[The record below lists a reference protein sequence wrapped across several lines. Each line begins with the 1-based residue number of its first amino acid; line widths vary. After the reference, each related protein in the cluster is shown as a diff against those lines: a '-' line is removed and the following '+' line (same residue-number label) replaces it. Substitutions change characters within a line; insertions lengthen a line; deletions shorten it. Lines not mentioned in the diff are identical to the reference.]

1 MINFFK
7 SHTLTYQLI
16 SRITPPKVIPELIK
30 SIFKKERLINNYDE
44 NEKKL
49 LSISNREIDNM
60 SFMTNRDYAYL
71 YSAIEFDKW
80 GKNAIDKSLINLD
93 KIIQISKDKN
103 ININILYLYEPILLL
118 KKPIKKQLDYLITG
132 LKNLEKKN
140 IKVNFIKDIY
150 SGYDNGYDAYKN
162 LFFIN
167 DIHWNKRG
175 NAKVAK
181 EILSKIDFD

>member
-1 MINFFK
+1 M
-7 SHTLTYQLI
+7 
-16 SRITPPKVIPELIK
+16 
-30 SIFKKERLINNYDE
+30 
-44 NEKKL
+44 
-49 LSISNREIDNM
+49 
-60 SFMTNRDYAYL
+60 
-71 YSAIEFDKW
+71 
-80 GKNAIDKSLINLD
+80 
-93 KIIQISKDKN
+93 
-103 ININILYLYEPILLL
+103 YEPILLL
-118 KKPIKKQLDYLITG
+118 KKPIKKQFDYLITG